1 MSDAANAPLPD
12 PGPGDAAH
20 EGDSWELDG
29 DDTKSPD
36 DATSSDDV
44 KSSEQNAD
52 SPESA
57 TTSDGALSPGS
68 TATDS
73 PTELD

>member
-1 MSDAANAPLPD
+1 MSDINPALPD
-12 PGPGDAAH
+12 PGPGDASH
-20 EGDSWELDG
+20 EGDSWEINK
-29 DDTKSPD
+29 TSNHSE
-36 DATSSDDV
+36 TESSDAE
-44 KSSEQNAD
+44 SSEQKAD
-52 SPESA
+52 NPESA